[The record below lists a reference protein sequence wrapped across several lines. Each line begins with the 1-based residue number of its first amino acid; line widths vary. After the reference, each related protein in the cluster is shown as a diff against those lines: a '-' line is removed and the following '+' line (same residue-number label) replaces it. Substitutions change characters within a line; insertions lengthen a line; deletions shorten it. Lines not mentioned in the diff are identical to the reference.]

1 MRVAE
6 LDLADS
12 ALLSIPCELDTR
24 GRAPPAVLIEELESG
39 ELRIVPA
46 EQVRDRIRDIGRRV
60 VGEQPEALPIL
71 AEAIPAASRPAGS
84 PGSER
89 WTR

>member
-12 ALLSIPCELDTR
+12 ALLLIPCELDTR
-24 GRAPPAVLIEELESG
+24 GRAPGAAVLIEDLESG

-60 VGEQPEALPIL
+60 VGEQPEAWPIL

-84 PGSER
+84 PG
-89 WTR
+89 